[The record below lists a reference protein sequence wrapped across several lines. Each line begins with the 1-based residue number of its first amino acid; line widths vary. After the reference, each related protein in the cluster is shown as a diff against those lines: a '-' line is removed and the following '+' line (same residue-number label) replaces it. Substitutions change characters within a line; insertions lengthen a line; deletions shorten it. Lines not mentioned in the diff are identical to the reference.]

1 MAVADIYDAL
11 TAADRPYKRSISPS
25 SALNILRQEAELNK
39 LDPVLVQLFEAQEV
53 YRVIGHVLDQ
63 QLLQP
68 RSALDSA
75 FWG

>member
-39 LDPVLVQLFEAQEV
+39 LDPVLVQLFEAQGV
-53 YRVIGHVLDQ
+53 YRAIGHVLDQ
-63 QLLQP
+63 QLLRPQ
-68 RSALDSA
+68 SALDT